1 MIVTLFG
8 GDGGDEPREKVD
20 GVTVVRTVP
29 SRNREFLEP
38 AGRAPRGGSAG
49 RLTGVDV
56 ARGLAVLGMYAVHIG
71 PNPNDGGFAVLFK
84 PFEGHSA
91 ALFAVL
97 AGVSVA
103 LMSGG
108 TRPKTGRSR
117 TQVALRLATRAPLLV
132 ALGLL
137 IAGLDTGYMVILAYY
152 GASFLLAIPWLR
164 FGARTLGIAAVVTAL
179 VAPLLSFVLRSQ
191 FRPRDLIFF
200 APDASWSDFTS
211 SAGLMHAFVVLVLT
225 GTFPALTLMAYI
237 FAGMAIGRLNLA
249 SPRVSR
255 RLFFGGSALA
265 TAGYLG
271 SWLATD
277 VLGGMRA
284 VYRSLEP
291 AATQAGMSPVEFFR
305 INDTWIHGT
314 PPTTTWAWE
323 LVPTGA
329 SYTPFD
335 LLISIGIAA
344 AVIGLCQLVMPWL
357 GRVLWPLA
365 DLGGRV
371 LSAYVLHFVV
381 IWLIWD
387 EPESGQDLF
396 GVWHFV
402 EFCVVAV
409 VAAVA
414 WRKWIGRGPLE
425 WLLNKLSSW
434 PKYVVPVGRVPEPR
448 RAEQ

>member
-1 MIVTLFG
+1 M
-8 GDGGDEPREKVD
+8 D

-29 SRNREFLEP
+29 FRNREFLEP
-38 AGRAPRGGSAG
+38 AGRDPRGGAAG

-71 PNPNDGGFAVLFK
+71 PNPNDGGFALLFK

-108 TRPKTGRSR
+108 RRPKTGRAR
-117 TQVALRLATRAPLLV
+117 TRVALRLATRAPLLV

-164 FGARTLGIAAVVTAL
+164 CGAKALAIAALVTAV

-200 APDASWSDFTS
+200 APDVTWSDFTS
-211 SAGLMHAFVVLVLT
+211 SAGIVHAAVVLLLT

-265 TAGYLG
+265 TAGYLA

-305 INDTWIHGT
+305 INDTWVHGT

-344 AVIGLCQLVMPWL
+344 AVIGLCQLVMPAM
-357 GRVLWPLA
+357 GRVLRPLA

-387 EPESGQDLF
+387 EPENGQDLF
-396 GVWHFV
+396 GVRHFA
-402 EFCVVAV
+402 EFCVVAL

-434 PKYVVPVGRVPEPR
+434 PNYVIPAERVPAQ
-448 RAEQ
+448 RASAE